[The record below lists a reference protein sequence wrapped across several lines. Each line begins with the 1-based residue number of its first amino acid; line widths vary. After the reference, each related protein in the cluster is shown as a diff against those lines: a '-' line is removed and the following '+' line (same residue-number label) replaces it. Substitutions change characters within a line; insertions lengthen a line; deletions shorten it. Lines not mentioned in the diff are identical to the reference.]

1 MNSNLFYHQKSCRLC
16 KKTDLYK
23 ILELK
28 PTPAGNNFL
37 TLGEKLK
44 NDEPIF
50 PLELYFCK
58 SCFHLQLGHVVSPD
72 HLFKDNYHFVSGT
85 SQVNVNHFEN
95 YAEEVIS
102 RFKLKKNSFIVD
114 VGSNDGTCL
123 KAFKNR
129 GMRVLGI
136 DAAENI
142 AKIAN
147 NNGIET
153 KAAFFSKAL
162 ALDIKE
168 QYGVP
173 DLITSHN
180 VLAHIEDFSG
190 VIDAITCLM
199 GQNSIFI
206 FEVGYFLDV
215 FQNLWF
221 DTIYHEHLDY
231 HTVAPL
237 KEFFRSMGM
246 ELFDTKRVDI
256 QGGSIRNFV
265 QISGGKHKANS
276 SIEELILLEK
286 NEGLTNVSDLR
297 IFQSR
302 IDAVKSDLSQLLK
315 DIKEKSRSIAG
326 YGAPTKSTTLMNYFE
341 LDENLI
347 DYIIDDNP
355 LKQGKYS
362 PLLHI
367 PVVSSDYLLGD
378 SQPDYLLILA
388 WNFAESI
395 IAKVKKS
402 GDFSGKYIIPLPKA
416 KII

>member
-1 MNSNLFYHQKSCRLC
+1 MSSKLFYHQESCRLC
-16 KKTDLYK
+16 KKSDLSK
-23 ILELK
+23 IIELK

-37 TLGEKLK
+37 TLREKLK
-44 NDEPIF
+44 NDESIF

-58 SCFHLQLGHVVSPD
+58 SCFHLQLGHVVSPN
-72 HLFKDNYHFVSGT
+72 HLFKNNYHFVSGT

-95 YAEEVIS
+95 YAEEAIS
-102 RFKLKKNSFIVD
+102 RFKLKKNSFIID
-114 VGSNDGTCL
+114 IGSNDGTCL
-123 KAFKNR
+123 NAFQSR

-136 DAAENI
+136 DPAENI

-147 NNGIET
+147 KNGIET
-153 KAAFFSKAL
+153 KAAFFSKQL
-162 ALDIKE
+162 ALDIKK

-180 VLAHIEDFSG
+180 VLAHIENFSG
-190 VIDAITCLM
+190 VMDAISYLM
-199 GQNSIFI
+199 DINSIFI

-237 KEFFRSMGM
+237 NKFFESIGM
-246 ELFDTKRVDI
+246 ELFDTRRVDI
-256 QGGSIRNFV
+256 QGGSIRSFV
-265 QISGGKHKANS
+265 QMPGGKHHVS
-276 SIEELILLEK
+276 SSVEKLILLEI
-286 NEGLTNVSDLR
+286 NEGLTNVPDLET
-297 IFQSR
+297 FQAK
-302 IDAVKSDLSQLLK
+302 IDVVKSNLSQLLK
-315 DIKEKSRSIAG
+315 DIKESGKSIAG

-341 LDENLI
+341 LNEDLI

-367 PVVSSDYLLGD
+367 PIVSSDYLVGA

-395 IAKVKKS
+395 IEKVKKS
-402 GDFSGKYIIPLPKA
+402 GDFAGKYIIPLPNA
-416 KII
+416 KIV